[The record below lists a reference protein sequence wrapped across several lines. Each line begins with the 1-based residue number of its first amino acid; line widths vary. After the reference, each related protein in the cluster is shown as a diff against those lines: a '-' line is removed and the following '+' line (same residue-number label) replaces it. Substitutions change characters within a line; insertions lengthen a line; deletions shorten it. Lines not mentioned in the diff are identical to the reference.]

1 MLCLWSAVPFAL
13 LGLAWFLLAP
23 GLPLR
28 RWKTFVWARVL
39 RDSAS
44 ELLPFSQLGGFVI
57 GIRAAVLQ
65 GLAPTLASSTT
76 VVDVTTE
83 LIAQLGFT
91 GLGVAMLAVAAG
103 RRAAHNALIGA
114 GLIGLG
120 LSAAGA
126 AALVILQRRGWGPI
140 ERPWPAASC
149 QARRPRRA
157 RFRGGAVNAL
167 YDRPL
172 ALAAAVACHLAAWLA
187 SAAGVWLALRVGG
200 IEIGLPAILAIEAL
214 VCAVRSAAFVAPMGV
229 GVQEATYAIVGPLF
243 GLGPEMS
250 LAVSLLKRARDLV
263 IGVPALLV
271 WQALEGRRLVAGG
284 ARGGRRH
291 GRRGRLGKRFEP
303 VHGRR
308 RPRAPDRRG
317 GTSAGERWTRRLRP
331 ATPART
337 GASSMSGTRRR
348 GGGRARRT
356 PAGAAVSGAPRLSSI
371 SP

>member
-1 MLCLWSAVPFAL
+1 MSEAASRRPARGVKLGVVVAAIAGVALATGIVGYVGFGAVFSALGVIGWRGLGVLCAYSALPFAL
-13 LGLAWFLLAP
+13 LGAAWYLIAP
-23 GLPLR
+23 GLPPR
-28 RWKTFVWARVL
+28 RLTTFILARVL

-91 GLGVAMLAVAAG
+91 GLGVAMLAIRLGAG
-103 RRAAHNALIGA
+103 SAHNALIGA

-126 AALVILQRRGWGPI
+126 AALVILQRRGAGLI
-140 ERPWPAASC
+140 ERLAGRWAPGAAA
-149 QARRPRRA
+149 QAAGFGR
-157 RFRGGAVNAL
+157 AVNAL

-250 LAVSLLKRARDLV
+250 LAVSLLKRARDVV

-271 WQALEGRRLVAGG
+271 WQVVEGRRLVGVTRHDGEIAG
-284 ARGGRRH
+284 
-291 GRRGRLGKRFEP
+291 
-303 VHGRR
+303 
-308 RPRAPDRRG
+308 
-317 GTSAGERWTRRLRP
+317 
-331 ATPART
+331 PARLERDDP
-337 GASSMSGTRRR
+337 RRNRERSR
-348 GGGRARRT
+348 G
-356 PAGAAVSGAPRLSSI
+356 
-371 SP
+371 